1 MALSH
6 ILDAV
11 SASAEE
17 QIQTLTDS
25 HEKRVLHMRES
36 ADNEISEI
44 ERTVRQRT
52 DEQCRQLVSEAE
64 ARSLQEHGARMLAAR
79 REVLDEVYEEAL
91 QEIGNLPEDR
101 VKPLVLEWLQSLPVE
116 SEGDIR
122 PAERHE
128 QLIREALQ
136 KHSPITIGSS
146 IQTSGGFRFESEKEE
161 RDYTFEGI
169 THTVLR
175 PKTERAVVE
184 IISKR

>member
-25 HEKRVLHMRES
+25 HEKRVLRMRES
-36 ADNEISEI
+36 ADGEISEI

-52 DEQCRQLVSEAE
+52 DEQCRQLASEAE
-64 ARSLQEHGARMLAAR
+64 ARSIQEHGARMLAAR
-79 REVLDEVYEEAL
+79 REVLDEVYEETL
-91 QEIGNLPEDR
+91 QEVGNLPEDR
-101 VKPLVLEWLQSLPVE
+101 IKPLVLEWVHSLPLE
-116 SEGDIR
+116 SKGVVY

-128 QLIREALQ
+128 QLIRESSQ
-136 KHSPITIGSS
+136 KYPTITIGNP
-146 IQTSGGFRFESEKEE
+146 IRTSGGFRFESEKEE
-161 RDYTFEGI
+161 RNYTFEGI
-169 THTVLR
+169 VDTVLR